1 MIFICYPKCT
11 TCQKARAWLD
21 EHHITY
27 NFRDMRSAI
36 QIYGAKGQVAPNE
49 RGRDAKAPRHRRH
62 ARQASAS
69 GER

>member
-11 TCQKARAWLD
+11 TCQKARAWRPAA
-21 EHHITY
+21 EKVFQHQ
-27 NFRDMRSAI
+27 RSAI
-36 QIYGAKGQVAPNE
+36 QIYGAKGQVAPNG